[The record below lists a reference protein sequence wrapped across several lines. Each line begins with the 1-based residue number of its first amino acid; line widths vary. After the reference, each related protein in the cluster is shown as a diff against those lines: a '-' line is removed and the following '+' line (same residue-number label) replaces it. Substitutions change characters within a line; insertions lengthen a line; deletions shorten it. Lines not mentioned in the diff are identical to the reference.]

1 MLPISKKN
9 IGQRLNIIASLAF
22 SFLFF
27 FSNNSCKKND
37 LQLNSGVL
45 IIDSVSISNFPS
57 VKFTVE
63 ATANIYM
70 VKNEGLLPYI
80 DSNSVFTIKLYAKNI
95 KGAYINNI
103 NLIKDLNSDQE
114 FYSLSIPSNTRAIP
128 IESMNGVKGQ
138 LSLNFT
144 SLQFP
149 TPQFKKLEINIDPN
163 GITPLAGLATY
174 ESDQKVSFS
183 YKIKGQDGEDFMHA
197 NDTLKQ
203 TGVDKIFALYP
214 NFKNEVTFTIK
225 NAEGSK
231 KDSTIIISTS
241 SLPSFVINQN
251 TIKLNSINKT
261 NSKVNFVVFCPFK
274 TENSPFNN
282 PEGGGAPVIIDRY
295 GKIRGF
301 LNLTFVLDIKLLPN
315 GHYLYCNRIGNFFEI
330 DMVGN
335 YYNVTPPPS
344 NCHHDFDLL
353 PNGNIV
359 FTGQDESI
367 QGTVEDKIYEIEYKT
382 GKIVNTIDLY
392 NILDPERQQL
402 PDMGKADWF
411 HNNSICYDKIDHS
424 IIISGRSQSTI
435 AKISLT
441 TKKLMWMISD
451 PYGWKQGF
459 QSLLLDPIG
468 KPFEYAYGM
477 HSVGINPIN
486 HNQLIVFDNGNFR
499 DYANPMDPKDSYT
512 RLVEFSVDPNNR
524 TVSQSFEFGKQYGS
538 ENFTAALSNVDY
550 VTPNNMFICYGL
562 ILKEN
567 NNSKVATDQGIPS
580 VRFTEV
586 DRNGNVNLDISI
598 KNPDVN
604 KPMSGIRTYRGH
616 PFSFF

>member
-1 MLPISKKN
+1 MTLKSKLPT
-9 IGQRLNIIASLAF
+9 SLLLLVVVF
-22 SFLFF
+22 VSI
-27 FSNNSCKKND
+27 NSCRKND
-37 LQLNSGVL
+37 INVNANKI
-45 IIDSVSISNFPS
+45 IIDSISFTNYPNTKFS
-57 VKFTVE
+57 VEENAIIF
-63 ATANIYM
+63 M
-70 VKNEGLLPYI
+70 VRNEGVMPFI
-80 DSNSVFTIKLYAKNI
+80 DTLGNFSFKLYGKNI
-95 KGAYINNI
+95 KGLYLNNN
-103 NLIKDLNSDQE
+103 NLIKDTEGANGYYTLVAPAKS
-114 FYSLSIPSNTRAIP
+114 RAFLLEGIDG
-128 IESMNGVKGQ
+128 SRAQ

-144 SLQFP
+144 SLQYP

-163 GITPLAGLATY
+163 GITPLAGIANY

-183 YKIKGQDGEDFMHA
+183 YKIKGQDGEDFMHS
-197 NDTLKQ
+197 NDTLKNS
-203 TGVDKIFALYP
+203 GSDKIFALYP
-214 NFKNEVTFTIK
+214 NFKNEVTFTLK
-225 NAEGSK
+225 NSEGSK
-231 KDSTIIISTS
+231 KDTTVYISTS

-251 TIKLNSINKT
+251 TIKVNSLNKT

-274 TENSPFNN
+274 TQDGPFKN

-353 PNGNIV
+353 PNGNII
-359 FTGQDESI
+359 FTGEDESI
-367 QGTVEDKIYEIEYKT
+367 QGTVEDKIYEIDYKT
-382 GKIVNTIDLY
+382 GKVINTIDLY
-392 NILDPERQQL
+392 TILDPERQQL

-451 PYGWKQGF
+451 PFGWKQGF

-477 HSVGINPIN
+477 HSVRINPMN

-550 VTPNNMFICYGL
+550 ITPNNMFICYGL

-567 NNSKVATDQGIPS
+567 NNSTVATDQGIPS

-586 DRNGNVNLDISI
+586 DRNGNINLDISI

-604 KPMSGIRTYRGH
+604 KPLNGIRTYRGH